1 MVLLLV
7 LLGLLNG
14 LGLLMTP
21 VGLSLDMAE
30 RLPISPRRAPG
41 GKGFTETKALVV
53 EAPPNKMASMH
64 NPVVKRLPCPPK
76 EDFHTPPL
84 FLLLQLL
91 LLALPLSLVP
101 STTTTAASWCCINPV
116 VVLLLLVVLVKKLAG
131 IVLGDL
137 LLRLE
142 LVWSLISLLSC
153 CCMSLLY
160 NSPLQ
165 WDSGPWQPKSLSISV

>member
-7 LLGLLNG
+7 LLGLLIG
-14 LGLLMTP
+14 MGLLMTP

-53 EAPPNKMASMH
+53 EAPPSKMASMH
-64 NPVVKRLPCPPK
+64 NPVVKRLPRPPK
-76 EDFHTPPL
+76 EDSHTSPL

-91 LLALPLSLVP
+91 LLALLLPLVLP
-101 STTTTAASWCCINPV
+101 STTTTAASWCCIDPV

-142 LVWSLISLLSC
+142 LVWSPISLLSC
-153 CCMSLLY
+153 CCMVSALL
-160 NSPLQ
+160 
-165 WDSGPWQPKSLSISV
+165 